1 LVGWLV
7 DVSILKAELEGNTC
21 DKVLHFIQ
29 EKPGCHL
36 RQIKNQIGLS
46 MGSVQYQLFRLEKMG
61 KITSIRR
68 GLYKFYFLSG
78 VFHDNEKD
86 ILQVLGQET
95 AREILMFIIERKNPT
110 QTDIVNTIKISA
122 PSVNWHVSRL
132 IALKIIYETKDGK
145 YKRYQ
150 LTSGNNDYSKY
161 IVSLLKNYYP
171 SIWDNWSNRL
181 AEMFLSL
188 SSREEEKEEQDDYDN
203 DNDNDNNR

>member
-1 LVGWLV
+1 
-7 DVSILKAELEGNTC
+7 LKAELEGNTC
-21 DKVLHFIQ
+21 DKVLLVIQ
-29 EKPGCHL
+29 RNPGCHL
-36 RQIKNQIGLS
+36 RQIKNQIGMS
-46 MGSVQYQLFRLEKMG
+46 MGAVQYQLLRLEKIG

-86 ILQVLGQET
+86 VLQVLSQET
-95 AREILMFIIERKNPT
+95 PRQILMFIIEQKNPT
-110 QTDIVNTIKISA
+110 QTDIVKTIKISA
-122 PSVNWHVSRL
+122 ASVNWHIRRL
-132 IALKIIYETKDGK
+132 ISFKIIYETRDGK

-150 LTSGNNDYSKY
+150 LTGGNTNYSKY

-188 SSREEEKEEQDDYDN
+188 STKEEE
-203 DNDNDNNR
+203 DNDNNR